1 MYRRVL
7 LSVSF
12 SFLCLALA
20 TNTLAVEPK
29 KTKSDPKAGKLVPLN
44 KKGTVLLDLQG
55 KRILVKSKV
64 VLREGLL
71 EMFCC
76 LKRTKEHESVLMVDA
91 KAYVIHSGLLLLGAK
106 TGGPAK
112 FPPKFVP
119 PHGQE
124 IEIYLKWKDKQG
136 KRHRQNAREWIS
148 RAIRRYYAA
157 PMKALPADL
166 KLPPRE
172 KTELRFD
179 KQVGELIWY
188 GHMTAKE
195 RDSLLKL
202 STDKNYKQA
211 INTFHK
217 DSQSRPMDA
226 KWVFA
231 GSSFVVTKDGKR
243 HYRAE
248 VGSLICVAN
257 FPSAMIDVAKKS
269 SANQGQ
275 TLYEAYTARI
285 PPKGTEVTIELVP
298 IFPKKN
304 KPKSR

>member
-7 LSVSF
+7 FSVSF
-12 SFLCLALA
+12 SFVCLAFSTVSFA
-20 TNTLAVEPK
+20 AAPK
-29 KTKSDPKAGKLVPLN
+29 ETKPAPKAGKLVPLN

-64 VLREGLL
+64 VLREGLR

-76 LKRTKEHESVLMVDA
+76 LKQTKEHESVLMVDA
-91 KAYVIHSGLLLLGAK
+91 KAFVIHTGLLSLGAK

-112 FPPKFVP
+112 FQPKFVP
-119 PHGQE
+119 PKGQE
-124 IEIYLKWKDKQG
+124 IDIFLQWKDKQG
-136 KRHRQNAREWIS
+136 KRHRQNAREWI
-148 RAIRRYYAA
+148 RHAIRRYYAA
-157 PMKALPADL
+157 PMKALPANL

-195 RDSLLKL
+195 RDALLKL
-202 STDKNYKQA
+202 STDKNYKKA
-211 INTFHK
+211 INKFHK

-275 TLYEAYTARI
+275 TLYEAYTPKI
-285 PPKGTEVTIELVP
+285 PPRGTEVTIALVP
-298 IFPKKN
+298 VFPKKN